1 MFGNRNAQLA
11 EREMPGEVPTN
22 DMAGLMTTP
31 RAAIGILTVLIIGA
45 LLATGSQEFLDL
57 HIILDTSAALLSGV
71 LTLLL
76 WDMGVHAKNQ
86 LPQWF
91 AISFAVTGLLEL
103 VHVLVTVEWFGPLA
117 VIKEAQS
124 FLRPATWPPAAHLL
138 PIGMSWALWRRQ
150 RGNVGIWGYAL
161 ALVALGAMLFA
172 IFQKA
177 PTYLPPSFLGITRP
191 ALILA
196 PLFWVIVA
204 VMARRLRPA
213 LGLLRPVLWMTAVLI
228 FANGVMLYSRA
239 PADGPAMA
247 AHLGKISGYLILLF
261 SVMRLAAQEVRARIV
276 VEAKLA
282 RLNEDLDQLVSQRTA
297 QLAATNETLERE
309 MAEREQ
315 AEAKTH
321 AQVQRL
327 SLLHQITRAIGE
339 RQDLD
344 SIFQVAVRSVET
356 GLPADFVCLCL
367 YDDVDRKLTVSS
379 VGVNSQTLSFEL
391 AMPERAQVDI
401 DENGLSQ
408 CVQGRLAYHPSKR
421 LACGNR
427 IVIQGIRL

>member
-150 RGNVGIWGYAL
+150 RGNVGIWGYTL

-213 LGLLRPVLWMTAVLI
+213 LA
-228 FANGVMLYSRA
+228 
-239 PADGPAMA
+239 
-247 AHLGKISGYLILLF
+247 
-261 SVMRLAAQEVRARIV
+261 
-276 VEAKLA
+276 
-282 RLNEDLDQLVSQRTA
+282 
-297 QLAATNETLERE
+297 
-309 MAEREQ
+309 
-315 AEAKTH
+315 
-321 AQVQRL
+321 
-327 SLLHQITRAIGE
+327 
-339 RQDLD
+339 
-344 SIFQVAVRSVET
+344 
-356 GLPADFVCLCL
+356 
-367 YDDVDRKLTVSS
+367 
-379 VGVNSQTLSFEL
+379 
-391 AMPERAQVDI
+391 
-401 DENGLSQ
+401 
-408 CVQGRLAYHPSKR
+408 GR
-421 LACGNR
+421 
-427 IVIQGIRL
+427 